1 MNKSLLT
8 LLLTLLLIII
18 TAVAFAVFVAGLYFP
33 KEPGSLVLGNYRF
46 LLLIALLVVLSAKAI
61 RTRLG
66 RQQPEEDTAAP
77 QPAAQERMPRIIAFL
92 AHPWTLTVLLAGVL
106 ASAAFATQNRAMY
119 NDEAIWSYVARAWL
133 HYGLPPYAGT
143 VENKTPGI
151 FYLFAL
157 SQLLT
162 GLNFWF
168 PRLLG
173 ILAGALTGYGLFA
186 IGKRLWGRGA
196 GLLAMLLY
204 GLTTASSAR
213 LDAPFTAQTET
224 FMLAFSVLAVYL
236 LVTTRQAQTL
246 RQHLPAIFLAGCS
259 LGAAIAF
266 KQTAVI
272 TAIGLLF
279 LYLSLKPPLA
289 RTFPTVTRDCLLFV
303 GGAVVATCISLIPLL
318 LSGVSVGDY
327 LHGAW
332 LLLAGSGSSVSD
344 LTVRMNRLMYT
355 FETVD
360 LQLYLPL
367 LLVLVVMY
375 KRFPATVPLAGLLAW
390 YAFELF
396 AVNSSGTYW
405 GHQLRQALPPLAL
418 LCGMAVWAL
427 MQANL
432 TWEPMR
438 RWPHYALVGLS
449 IALIWTPSL
458 GWWPLSAQSRA
469 AKKTYSWVRE
479 HTADQDYVYTVGVLS
494 ANQILAY
501 TERRASSRYFN
512 QYFIKTPGVEAEMRR
527 ELAEKP
533 PAYYVVEM
541 NRSLS
546 LLDHLKVPAWMDRQ
560 IADSYHL
567 ERRYTYQ
574 YRTLLDE
581 NQTGGFLI
589 YRRNAPS
596 AGRLHPADNSME

>member
-1 MNKSLLT
+1 MKQSPLQLQ
-8 LLLTLLLIII
+8 LIVI
-18 TAVAFAVFVAGLYFP
+18 AVCGFAACVAGLYFP
-33 KEPGSLVLGNYRF
+33 KEPGSEFVGDFRF
-46 LLLIALLVVLSAKAI
+46 LLLLALLIVLSAKAI
-61 RTRLG
+61 RARLG
-66 RQQPEEDTAAP
+66 HQELPKQETDSPP
-77 QPAAQERMPRIIAFL
+77 SVVQERMPRIIAFL

-106 ASAAFATQNRAMY
+106 ASVAFATQNRAMY

-133 HYGLPPYAGT
+133 HYGLPPYTGT

-151 FYLFAL
+151 FYLFAV
-157 SQLLT
+157 SHLLT

-173 ILAGALTGYGLFA
+173 ILASALTGYGLFA

-236 LVTTRQAQTL
+236 LVITRQAQTL
-246 RQHLPAIFLAGCS
+246 RAHLPAIFLAGCS

-272 TAIGLLF
+272 TAAGLLF

-289 RTFPTVTRDCLLFV
+289 RTFPAVTRDCLLFA
-303 GGAVVATCISLIPLL
+303 GGVVLATVISLIPLL
-318 LSGVSVGDY
+318 RSGVSVGDY

-344 LTVRMNRLMYT
+344 LTMRMNRALWVM
-355 FETVD
+355 ESAD
-360 LQLYLPL
+360 LQIYLML
-367 LLVLVVMY
+367 LLVLMAVY
-375 KRFPATVPLAGLLAW
+375 KRLPASVPLAGLLAW

-418 LCGMAVWAL
+418 LCGMAWWAL
-427 MQANL
+427 MKANL
-432 TWEPMR
+432 TREPVL
-438 RWPHYALVGLS
+438 RWPHYVLIGMS
-449 IALIWTPSL
+449 IALIWMPSL

-469 AKKTYSWVRE
+469 AKRGYSWVRE
-479 HTADQDYVYTVGVLS
+479 HTAEQDYVYTVGVLS

-512 QYFIKTPGVEAEMRR
+512 QYFIKTPGVEAEMQR

-533 PAYYVVEM
+533 PTYFIVEM

-546 LLDHLKVPAWMDRQ
+546 LLEKLKVPAWMDGQ
-560 IADSYHL
+560 IAGAYHL
-567 ERRYTYQ
+567 EQRYTYQ
-574 YRTLLDE
+574 YRTLLDQ

-589 YRRNAPS
+589 YRRNAPA
-596 AGRLHPADNSME
+596 AGRSHLTDNSAE

>member
-1 MNKSLLT
+1 MKQSPLQLQ
-8 LLLTLLLIII
+8 LIVIAACGL
-18 TAVAFAVFVAGLYFP
+18 AVCVAGLFFP
-33 KEPGSLVLGNYRF
+33 KEPGNAIVGDFRF
-46 LLLIALLVVLSAKAI
+46 LLLIALLIVLSVKAI
-61 RTRLG
+61 RARLG
-66 RQQPEEDTAAP
+66 REELPEQAAEAP
-77 QPAAQERMPRIIAFL
+77 PPDVQERMPRLIAFL
-92 AHPWTLTVLLAGVL
+92 ANPWTLTVLLAGVL
-106 ASAAFATQNRAMY
+106 ASVAFATQNRAMY
-119 NDEAIWSYVARAWL
+119 NDEAIWTYVARAWV
-133 HYGLPPYAGT
+133 HYGLPPYIGT

-151 FYLFAL
+151 FYLFAV
-157 SQLLT
+157 SDLLT

-173 ILAGALTGYGLFA
+173 ILASALTGYGLFA

-204 GLTTASSAR
+204 GLTTVSAAR
-213 LDAPFTAQTET
+213 MDAPFTAQTET

-246 RQHLPAIFLAGCS
+246 RQHLPAVFLAGCS

-272 TAIGLLF
+272 TAAGLLF

-289 RTFPTVTRDCLLFV
+289 RTFPAVTRDCLLFA
-303 GGAVVATCISLIPLL
+303 GGGVLATFVSLVPLL

-327 LHGAW
+327 LQGAW

-344 LTVRMNRLMYT
+344 LTVRMNRALWVM
-355 FETVD
+355 ESAD
-360 LQLYLPL
+360 LQIY
-367 LLVLVVMY
+367 LVLLMVLIAVY
-375 KRFPATVPLAGLLAW
+375 KRLPASVPIAGLLAW

-418 LCGMAVWAL
+418 LGGMAWWAL
-427 MQANL
+427 IKANF
-432 TWEPMR
+432 TREPVL
-438 RWPHYALVGLS
+438 RWSHYALIGLA
-449 IALIWTPSL
+449 IALIWTPPL

-469 AKKTYSWVRE
+469 AKRAYTWVNR
-479 HTADQDYVYTVGVLS
+479 HTGEQDYVYTLGVLS

-501 TERRASSRYFN
+501 SQRRASSRYFN
-512 QYFIKTPGVEAEMRR
+512 QYFMKTPGVEAEMRR
-527 ELAEKP
+527 DLAEKAP
-533 PAYYVVEM
+533 TYLVVEM

-546 LLDHLKVPAWMDRQ
+546 LLEELKVPAWVDRQ
-560 IADSYHL
+560 IAESYTL
-567 ERRYTYQ
+567 EKQFAYR

-581 NQTGGFLI
+581 NQIGGFLI
-589 YRRNAPS
+589 YRRNPPA
-596 AGRLHPADNSME
+596 AGRSRPADNSAE